1 MQTITPFLWFDD
13 NLGQALDFYG
23 AIFTDFRVL
32 DASRMGPDA
41 PIFTATFEINGQ
53 KLMGLNGGPHFQFT
67 EAISLFI
74 SVDNQAEIDR
84 LWDALSDGGSTSQ
97 CGWLKDRFGL
107 SWQVVP
113 STLGDLLGHPDRD
126 RANKAMQ
133 AMLQMVKLNIADLQA
148 AFDS

>member
-67 EAISLFI
+67 EAISMFI